1 MQLATSNNKVLF
13 RQARRAKGSLR
24 RALEEEL
31 VLGHLDIAE
40 TAARNYVGT
49 GRELDDLKQVAR
61 MGLLKAVRGF
71 DPERGTD
78 FPAYAMPTVTGELKR
93 YLRDSCWVIRPPRH
107 IQDLRTA
114 AAKAGPALAQRLGRD
129 PVLSELADELGESLE
144 SVAEALNCQNS
155 LRPESLEADA
165 DGRNL
170 ADSLGGHDYRLD
182 KAEERLMLRGAIREL
197 SRREQQLLYYRYFE
211 EESQQ
216 RVGERV
222 GMTQM
227 QVSRA
232 LARILVK
239 MQRQLLEGHEA
250 DNGASVRTA

>member
-1 MQLATSNNKVLF
+1 MMPSANHRTKLF
-13 RQARRAKGSLR
+13 RQARSAKGALR

-40 TAARNYVGT
+40 TAAKGYAGA
-49 GRELDDLKQVAR
+49 GRDLEDLKQVAR

-78 FPAYAMPTVTGELKR
+78 FPAYAVPTVTGELKR
-93 YLRDSCWVIRPPRH
+93 YLRDNCWVVRPPRRL
-107 IQDLRTA
+107 QELRTV
-114 AAKAGPALAQRLGRD
+114 AAKAIPELAQRLGRE
-129 PVLSELADELGESLE
+129 PSLAELAHELGEDPQL
-144 SVAEALNCQNS
+144 VGEALNCQSS
-155 LRPESLEADA
+155 LRPESLEAA
-165 DGRNL
+165 HDGRTL
-170 ADSLGGHDYRLD
+170 ADSLGGADYRLD
-182 KAEERLMLRGAIREL
+182 RAEELLMLRGAIREL
-197 SRREQQLLYYRYFE
+197 APREQLLLYYRYFE

-232 LARILVK
+232 LARILVRL
-239 MQRQLLEGHEA
+239 QRRLLAEPEA
-250 DNGASVRTA
+250 VPVRRLRTA

>member
-1 MQLATSNNKVLF
+1 MQLASSHNKNLF
-13 RQARRAKGSLR
+13 RQARRARGSLR
-24 RALEEEL
+24 QALEEEL

-107 IQDLRTA
+107 VQDLRTA

-129 PVLSELADELGESLE
+129 PFLSELAEDLGESLQ

-165 DGRNL
+165 DGRHL
-170 ADSLGGHDYRLD
+170 ADTLGGNDNRLE
-182 KAEERLMLRGAIREL
+182 KAEEMLVLRGAIREL
-197 SRREQQLLYYRYFE
+197 DRREQQLLYYRYFE

-239 MQRQLLEGHEA
+239 LQRQLLGDHEA
-250 DNGASVRTA
+250 DTARVRTA